1 MAVLGPHKG
10 TGTSLSDDFSQMQL
24 LVKSTNL
31 KYLGL
36 EVNMEKSK
44 TTLFSQTFE
53 VAVNKVPL
61 FFSFLAS
68 RP

>member
-1 MAVLGPHKG
+1 MAVLEPHKG

-44 TTLFSQTFE
+44 TTLISQTLE
-53 VAVNKVPL
+53 VAEN
-61 FFSFLAS
+61 
-68 RP
+68 